1 MIIPELLN
9 FANENNLSVFILTR
23 SKYKSKYEDQ
33 EIKYF
38 KREFGNRLQFFEKDK
53 YVSSYQIIDSC
64 SFITGVDSTLLYES
78 ILRNNKTCIFSIRGK
93 LLGLKG
99 FNFGWPY
106 NYDQYGV
113 FWTNIPETKKI
124 KNISYKNIDVIK
136 GGTERHNSTQNALN
150 YLKNKKIKNVFIH
163 DAARP
168 NLSIKLLHRLKKELK
183 KNNAVVPYLK
193 SENSVKYKIKNKIN
207 NLDRNKI
214 FLTQTPQCFNFQEL
228 FNLYKS
234 NKEKITDEAS
244 LYLRKNRK
252 IKFILGDKKNFK
264 ITTIEDLNYL
274 KSNTYYGIGFDIH
287 RLIKNKK
294 LFLGGI
300 KIPFHSGLQGHS
312 DGDVIIHA
320 IIDSF
325 LGAMK
330 KGDIGTYYPSNSSKF
345 KNIRS
350 KNMLKP
356 IVELLNDNNF
366 SINNIDINLICENP
380 KVSKIRNR
388 IIKSLSE
395 LLSINRNLIN
405 LKGKTVEKLGIIGKE
420 QAIACEV
427 ICSLSK

>member
-1 MIIPELLN
+1 M
-9 FANENNLSVFILTR
+9 SDCFILLSAGN
-23 SKYKSKYEDQ
+23 SKRFKSKLNKQFLTYKNKPLFEHSLKTALDSK
-33 EIKYF
+33 IF
-38 KREFGNRLQFFEKDK
+38 KKVLI
-53 YVSSYQIIDSC
+53 VS
-64 SFITGVDSTLLYES
+64 
-78 ILRNNKTCIFSIRGK
+78 N
-93 LLGLKG
+93 
-99 FNFGWPY
+99 
-106 NYDQYGV
+106 
-113 FWTNIPETKKI
+113 KKI

-136 GGTERHNSTQNALN
+136 GGTERYNSTQNALN

-193 SENSVKYKIKNKIN
+193 SENSVKYKIENKIN

-214 FLTQTPQCFNFQEL
+214 LLTQTPQCFNFQEL

-244 LYLRKNRK
+244 LYLRNNRK

-264 ITTIEDLNYL
+264 ITTIDDLNYL

-356 IVELLNDNNF
+356 IVELLNDNDF